1 MAIRPL
7 TRQRLSERHQVKSCW
22 RCSSAARLSIAA
34 GFVPLRTPQAAHA
47 WLPRREYIALA
58 SA

>member
-7 TRQRLSERHQVKSCW
+7 TRHHLSEPHQVKSRS
-22 RCSSAARLSIAA
+22 RCSSAARLSVAA
-34 GFVPLRTPQAAHA
+34 GFVQLRTPQAAHA
-47 WLPRREYIALA
+47 WLQQREYIALA